1 MVQTCGSFWYS
12 FGMTSEKYPHVSGL
26 SGKTT
31 RNTIFVNKMSER
43 IGYLKSRGEKS
54 GLPFIAD

>member
-1 MVQTCGSFWYS
+1 MVQTCGSFWYDS
-12 FGMTSEKYPHVSGL
+12 GMTYEKYPHVSGL

-43 IGYLKSRGEKS
+43 IGYMKSSGEKS
-54 GLPFIAD
+54 GLSFMAD